1 MQLLLFPQGLN
12 LFCKIRMNDFKLCP
26 KCKSHAQE
34 TDLKD
39 VFKCVVCGLII
50 NERLDNRKE
59 DGEVSR

>member
-1 MQLLLFPQGLN
+1 
-12 LFCKIRMNDFKLCP
+12 MNDFKLCP
-26 KCKSHAQE
+26 KCKSHAKE

-50 NERLDNRKE
+50 NERLDDRKE